1 MAMKNVLIPTDFS
14 ESANRAASLGTEIA
28 KKLGAG
34 VTFLHLI
41 STPVE
46 WRKIPLEKES
56 LYPETKAAIGD
67 AKDALL
73 KLEKA
78 SEKNG
83 VETCSSLIF
92 NTGIEEIQK
101 YIKKESYSLVA
112 MGTHGIKGI
121 YKMIG
126 SNTLKVIN
134 SSPVPVLLLK
144 EDSPTNLP
152 QKIALASDFEEE
164 SLTQVETLMELA
176 KKLGASVEAL
186 FVNTPYNFQETT
198 AINEK
203 LEKVLGHYPQELL
216 HINVINAHNEER
228 GIEMY
233 LKTNKCD
240 LMAIVTH
247 GRSGLTPLYRRSI
260 TEALI
265 NHLEIPVLSLNT

>member
-1 MAMKNVLIPTDFS
+1 MKNILIPTDFS
-14 ESANRAASLGTEIA
+14 ESANRAAILGTEIA

-34 VTFLHLI
+34 ITFLHLI

-92 NTGIEEIQK
+92 NTGIEDIQK

-121 YKMIG
+121 HKVIG

-134 SSPVPVLLLK
+134 KSSIPVLLVK

-152 QKIALASDFEEE
+152 QKLALASDFEEE
-164 SLTQVETLMELA
+164 SQTEIEALMELA
-176 KKLGASVEAL
+176 KRLGASVEAV

-198 AINEK
+198 SINEK
-203 LEKVLGHYPQELL
+203 LENIFGHYPEELI
-216 HINVINAHNEER
+216 HINIINAHNEER
-228 GIEMY
+228 GIEMF

-240 LMAIVTH
+240 LMAIITH

-265 NHLEIPVLSLNT
+265 NHLEIPVLSINT

>member
-1 MAMKNVLIPTDFS
+1 MKNVLIPTDFS
-14 ESANRAASLGTEIA
+14 ESANRAAILGTEIA

-34 VTFLHLI
+34 ITFLHLI

-46 WRKIPLEKES
+46 WRKVPLEKES

-78 SEKNG
+78 SEKKG
-83 VETCSSLIF
+83 VETCSSLVF

-101 YIKKESYSLVA
+101 YIKKENYSLVA

-121 YKMIG
+121 YKLIG
-126 SNTLKVIN
+126 SNTLKVLN
-134 SSPVPVLLLK
+134 SSPVPVLLMK

-164 SLTQVETLMELA
+164 SQNKIETLMELA
-176 KKLGASVEAL
+176 KALGVPVEAL

-198 AINEK
+198 TINEK
-203 LEKVLGHYPQELL
+203 LKKMLGHYPPELI
-216 HINVINAHNEER
+216 HMNIFNAYNEER
-228 GIEMY
+228 GIEMF

-240 LMAIVTH
+240 LMAIITH
-247 GRSGLTPLYRRSI
+247 GRSSVSPLYRRSI

-265 NHLEIPVLSLNT
+265 NHLEIPVLSFNT